1 MADKLTINGW
11 TLEKSTETYRIFPKG
26 KNGEAIP
33 VTKVNNFLTLRNA
46 AKGVEVTFK
55 RYLHMKQWYF
65 RCSLDKEPIHELDV
79 RDTVARILFP
89 FPGKL
94 DGEGR
99 KAGDREKAVDVL
111 LWWVAGVPLAS

>member
-1 MADKLTINGW
+1 MATTTINGY
-11 TLEKSTETYRIFPKG
+11 TLETSTETYRIFPKG
-26 KNGEAIP
+26 RNGEAIP

-55 RYLHMKQWYF
+55 RYLHMKQWYY

-89 FPGKL
+89 IPGKL

-111 LWWVAGVPLAS
+111 LWWVAGVPLAA